1 MAEKRT
7 GTMFSSRAGARL
19 SHIYRQEVAN
29 IIAVLL
35 YILGLGLAFAIGFY
49 LRKIIAEAK
58 TARQEAAKQ
67 IQRGAA
73 RADEEKGSDSEA
85 KDGPQAAQRLD
96 KEIRMVEASWKTAP
110 QRRKCWIKRPELGE
124 ERRANLKE
132 QASAAQGRKRKTSGP
147 QRRNLADQLS
157 SERPSNCF

>member
-19 SHIYRQEVAN
+19 SRIYRQEVAN

-58 TARQEAAKQ
+58 IRSAEDAAKQ
-67 IQRGAA
+67 IQEEA
-73 RADEEKGSDSEA
+73 RREAEAKKREAILEA
-85 KDGPQAAQRLD
+85 KDEATSCAA
-96 KEIRMVEASWKTAP
+96 I
-110 QRRKCWIKRPELGE
+110 
-124 ERRANLKE
+124 
-132 QASAAQGRKRKTSGP
+132 
-147 QRRNLADQLS
+147 
-157 SERPSNCF
+157 